1 VARPQHFGWFLSRGF
16 GPHGWGHPYYDWN
29 YPWHRPGLYQQSV
42 RALEQAGFDLVIIED
57 ALSLGNA
64 DTLDLRIRSAY
75 GGPKHDPLMLAP
87 YLFDVT
93 EHIGIAPT
101 VNPLAYSPYQAA
113 RQFATLQHLSDYRF
127 GINVVTDVG
136 SSRHFGVPPLDH
148 DGAYDRAE
156 EWLAAVQRLWHSWG
170 PDALVQDAA
179 TGHFADGSKLDAFEH
194 RGAHYSFDGPLNA
207 LPFTPPKRHFSREN
221 GALGVES
228 DGSAEGV
235 SGDPIVVSPGGS
247 PRGLAFAGANSQ
259 VQLALASLDVATIR
273 AYRAKVHAAAL
284 AHGRSPADIDI
295 LFVFKPIVA
304 ASREEAQ
311 RIVDASA
318 HPDDAALLQI
328 AAGQSSDLETDLTG
342 LDLDRPVD
350 PAIFGDHVSRGTIK
364 GLLGGYDSFA
374 DATLRQMLTAKARLG
389 RISDRAGYV
398 GTADE
403 IADFIEELGTE
414 ADNDGII
421 FSGDLHPVTIHRYL
435 DELVPILRRRG
446 LLRTTYG
453 TGGLRANLQD
463 F

>member
-1 VARPQHFGWFLSRGF
+1 MAHPQHFGWFLSRGF

-29 YPWHRPGLYQQSV
+29 HPWHRPELYQQSI
-42 RALEQAGFDLVIIED
+42 RTLEQAGFDLVIIED

-75 GGPKHDPLMLAP
+75 GGPKHDPLLLAP

-113 RQFATLQHLSDYRF
+113 RQFATLQHLSDHRF

-156 EWLAAVQRLWHSWG
+156 EWLGAVQRLWHSWG
-170 PDALVQDAA
+170 PDALVQDAT
-179 TGHFADGSKLDAFEH
+179 TGHFADGSKLDAFQH
-194 RGAHYSFDGPLNA
+194 RGEHFSFDGPLNA
-207 LPFTPPKRHFSREN
+207 LPFADP
-221 GALGVES
+221 
-228 DGSAEGV
+228 GSEGGHG
-235 SGDPIVVSPGGS
+235 GDPIVVSPGGS
-247 PRGLAFAGANSQ
+247 PRGLGFAGANSQ
-259 VQLALASLDVATIR
+259 VQLALASLDVSTIR
-273 AYRAKVHAAAL
+273 DYRAKVHTAAL
-284 AHGRSPADIDI
+284 AHGRSPADIDV
-295 LFVFKPIVA
+295 LFVFKPIVV
-304 ASREEAQ
+304 SSPEEAQ
-311 RIVDASA
+311 RLVDASA
-318 HPDDAALLQI
+318 HPDDATLLQI

-364 GLLGGYDSFA
+364 GLLGGFDSFA
-374 DATLRQMLTAKARLG
+374 DASLRELLTAKARLG
-389 RISDRAGYV
+389 RITDRSGYV

-403 IADFIEELGTE
+403 IADFIEELGAE
-414 ADNDGII
+414 ADNDGFI
-421 FSGDLHPVTIHRYL
+421 FSGDLHPVTIHRML

-446 LLRTTYG
+446 ILRTAYG
-453 TGGLRANLQD
+453 AGGLRANLQD